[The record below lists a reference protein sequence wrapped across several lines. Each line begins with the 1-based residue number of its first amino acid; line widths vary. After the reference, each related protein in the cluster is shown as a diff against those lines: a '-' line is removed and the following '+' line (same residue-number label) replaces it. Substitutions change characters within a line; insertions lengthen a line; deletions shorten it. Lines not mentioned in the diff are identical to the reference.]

1 MLKMKKWMSW
11 AENARLENAG
21 GRQIKYTES
30 EISTCGVRD
39 GDTESSFT
47 DYVSFI

>member
-1 MLKMKKWMSW
+1 MSW

-30 EISTCGVRD
+30 EISKCGVRG
-39 GDTESSFT
+39 GDAKWSFT